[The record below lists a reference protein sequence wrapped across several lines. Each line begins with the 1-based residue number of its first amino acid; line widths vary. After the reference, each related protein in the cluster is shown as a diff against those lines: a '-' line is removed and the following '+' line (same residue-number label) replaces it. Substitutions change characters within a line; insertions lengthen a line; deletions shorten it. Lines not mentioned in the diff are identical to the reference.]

1 MAYNLTKPGSDTN
14 KIMSCPASQNTGY
27 GDVTMAADTHEV
39 VNLFYEYLRLSTTSR
54 IAHIY
59 VYTTKRGDK
68 ITYIKY

>member
-1 MAYNLTKPGSDTN
+1 
-14 KIMSCPASQNTGY
+14 
-27 GDVTMAADTHEV
+27 MAADTHEV